1 MRKKKKF
8 DATMFLQE
16 KYIRGEYAIIPIQV
30 SSMDDFYDRYDSS
43 RNTLSPDLAS
53 YIDKCAYN
61 IPIKYRLILK
71 VSCPNLTE
79 DDKKEI
85 ERLVRIHY
93 GLIVHDKNLD
103 LKINEVDVLWLFV
116 LGVIVLALTY
126 VFGEQLQSFFKEIL
140 LIAGWFAIWE
150 SVDEF
155 VLGRRKIRID
165 KRNNKQLFDCEIFYE
180 SKEDEEV
187 LKNTEENV

>member
-1 MRKKKKF
+1 MRKKRKF
-8 DATMFLQE
+8 DATTFLNE

-30 SSMDDFYDRYDSS
+30 ESIDDFYNKFDSS
-43 RNTLSPDLAS
+43 KNTLEPELAS

-61 IPIKYRLILK
+61 IPINYKLILK
-71 VSCPNLTE
+71 ISCPNLTE
-79 DDKKEI
+79 EDKKEI
-85 ERLVRIHY
+85 ERLIRIHY

-103 LKINEVDVLWLFV
+103 LQINEIDVLWLSV

-126 VFGEQLQSFFKEIL
+126 FFGEQLQSFLKEIL

-150 SVDEF
+150 SVDKF

-165 KRNNKQLFDCEIFYE
+165 KRNAKQLFDSEVYYE
-180 SKEDEEV
+180 VNEKEV
-187 LKNTEENV
+187 LENKEGM

>member
-8 DATMFLQE
+8 NATNFLNE

-30 SSMDDFYDRYDSS
+30 ESIDDFYNKFDSS
-43 RNTLSPDLAS
+43 KNTLEPELAS

-61 IPIKYRLILK
+61 IPINYKLILK
-71 VSCPNLTE
+71 ISCPNLTE
-79 DDKKEI
+79 EDKKEI
-85 ERLVRIHY
+85 ERLIRIHY

-103 LKINEVDVLWLFV
+103 LKINEIDVLWLSV

-126 VFGEQLQSFFKEIL
+126 FFGEQLQSFLKEIL

-150 SVDEF
+150 SVDKF

-165 KRNNKQLFDCEIFYE
+165 KRNAKQLFDSEIYYE
-180 SKEDEEV
+180 VNEKEV
-187 LKNTEENV
+187 LENKEGM

>member
-1 MRKKKKF
+1 MRKRKKF
-8 DATMFLQE
+8 DATMFLNE

-30 SSMDDFYDRYDSS
+30 SSMEDFYDRYDSS
-43 RNTLSPDLAS
+43 KNTLSPDLAS

-61 IPIKYRLILK
+61 IPIKYKLILK
-71 VSCPNLTE
+71 VSCPGATS

-85 ERLVRIHY
+85 ERLIRVHY

-103 LKINEVDVLWLFV
+103 LKINEIDVLWLFV
-116 LGVIVLALTY
+116 LGGIVLALTY
-126 VFGEQLQSFFKEIL
+126 FFGVGLQSFLKEIL

-165 KRNNKQLFDCEIFYE
+165 KRNNKQLFNCDIYFEC
-180 SKEDEEV
+180 
-187 LKNTEENV
+187 EENEVVKNEKGV